1 VPDFLRT
8 SQLRNRS
15 VISSSDP
22 ANESTIGNSLWKWY
36 IKEEV
41 PKVVDMHG
49 GIAQQLLATEINK
62 NVLQPK
68 YNTALNKE
76 LL

>member
-8 SQLRNRS
+8 SQLRNQS

-49 GIAQQLLATEINK
+49 GIA
-62 NVLQPK
+62 
-68 YNTALNKE
+68 
-76 LL
+76 